1 MKTCQKPGHRILV
14 VDDEPDVRQAIKM
27 MLEHDG
33 HEVQT
38 VDSGEAA
45 LALLEHNTFD
55 LITTD
60 YSMAGMK
67 GDQLAAIIKQRW
79 PGQPV
84 IMATAFVAY
93 LYPSSKPSG
102 GVDCVLNKPF
112 SLVELRKAI
121 ALVMSLKAAR
131 PATLA
136 PSAS

>member
-45 LALLEHNTFD
+45 LALLEHNIFD

-84 IMATAFVAY
+84 IMATAFAAD

-102 GVDCVLNKPF
+102 GVDCMLNKPF
-112 SLVELRKAI
+112 SLVELREAI